1 MRKLLTFIWIFII
14 TFSVIVYDTKAID
27 TPPTVSADG
36 VVLMDKNTG
45 QILYSKNLDSPYPP
59 ASTTKIMTALLAL
72 EKCNLDDVVTIGK
85 NATDIDGSKI
95 YIFEGEKLTIRDLLY
110 SLLLQ
115 SANDCAVALAEHISG
130 STQEFVKL
138 MNTRAKELGC
148 KNTNFVNPH
157 GLYDDKHR
165 TSARDLALILREL
178 SKHED
183 FKKIATT
190 QVYVINPTNK
200 EPNKRFIGN
209 KDKLVLKRSKCYY
222 EGCEGGKTG
231 YTIQSKHSF
240 VATATRDNKSLI
252 AVLLHDAKH
261 TYWDDVINLF
271 NFGFSNYTREKLYSK
286 NQCLYNYKINDN
298 SSIPVLATED
308 FYYLRKNGDKDV
320 PELKVNNAPLNNKF
334 FKKGDIILTGNI
346 VYKNQNLGKVN
357 LASGADHSSKKLY
370 LNKLNLNNLKY
381 NKYLIIGTPIGI
393 LILLVLIFG
402 LKKSKRNRI

>member
-14 TFSVIVYDTKAID
+14 TFSVIVYDTQAID

-72 EKCNLDDVVTIGK
+72 EKCNLDDVVTVGK

-190 QVYVINPTNK
+190 QIYTINPTNK
-200 EPNKRFIGN
+200 EPNKRYIWN
-209 KDKLVLKRSKCYY
+209 KDKLVQKKSKCYY

-252 AVLLHDAKH
+252 AVLLHDTKH
-261 TYWDDVINLF
+261 TYWEDVINLF

-286 NQCLYNYKINDN
+286 NQCLYNYKINEN
-298 SSIPVLATED
+298 TSIPVLATED

-320 PELKVNNAPLNNKF
+320 PELKVNNAPLSNKF
-334 FKKGDIILTGNI
+334 FNKGDIILTGNI

-357 LASGADHSSKKLY
+357 LASGVDHSSKKLY
-370 LNKLNLNNLKY
+370 LNKLKNPKY
-381 NKYLIIGTPIGI
+381 NKYLKIGAPIVI
-393 LILLVLIFG
+393 LILLILIFG
-402 LKKSKRNRI
+402 SKKSKRNRI

>member
-334 FKKGDIILTGNI
+334 FKKRRYYFNR
-346 VYKNQNLGKVN
+346 
-357 LASGADHSSKKLY
+357 
-370 LNKLNLNNLKY
+370 KY
-381 NKYLIIGTPIGI
+381 SI
-393 LILLVLIFG
+393 
-402 LKKSKRNRI
+402 

>member
-45 QILYSKNLDSPYPP
+45 QILYSKNLDTQYPP
-59 ASTTKIMTALLAL
+59 ASTTKIMTALLAI
-72 EKCNLDDVVTIGK
+72 EKCKLDDVVTIGK
-85 NATDIDGSKI
+85 NATNVDGSKI
-95 YIFEGEKLTIRDLLY
+95 YIFEGEKLTVRDLLY
-110 SLLLQ
+110 ALLLQ
-115 SANDCAVALAEHISG
+115 SANDCAVALSEHISG

-190 QVYVINPTNK
+190 QIYTINPTNK
-200 EPNKRFIGN
+200 EPNKRYIWN
-209 KDKLVLKRSKCYY
+209 KDKLVQKKSKCYY

-240 VATATRDNKSLI
+240 VATATRDNKGLI
-252 AVLLHDAKH
+252 AILLHDAKH

-271 NFGFSNYTREKLYSK
+271 NFGFNNYTREKLYSK
-286 NQCLYNYKINDN
+286 DQCLYNYKIDKG
-298 SSIPVLATED
+298 STVPLIATKD
-308 FYYLRKNGDKDV
+308 FYYLRKKGDKDI
-320 PELKVNNAPLNNKF
+320 PQLKVNDISLSNKTF
-334 FKKGDIILTGNI
+334 EKGDIILTGNI
-346 VYKNQNLGKVN
+346 TYKNQNLGEVN
-357 LASGADHSSKKLY
+357 LASGKDHSSKKFS
-370 LNKLNLNNLKY
+370 LNKLAYGNSTY
-381 NKYLIIGTPIGI
+381 IKYLKIGIPIGI
-393 LILLVLIFG
+393 LLIVTIFILIR
-402 LKKSKRNRI
+402 KSKKNKI

>member
-14 TFSVIVYDTKAID
+14 TFSVIVYDTQAMD

-178 SKHED
+178 SKHDD

-261 TYWDDVINLF
+261 TYWEDVINLF

-286 NQCLYNYKINDN
+286 NQCLYNYKINEN
-298 SSIPVLATED
+298 TSIPVLATED

-320 PELKVNNAPLNNKF
+320 PELKVNNAPLSNKF
-334 FKKGDIILTGNI
+334 FNKGDIILTGNI
-346 VYKNQNLGKVN
+346 VYKHQNLGKVN
-357 LASGADHSSKKLY
+357 LASGVDHSSKKLY
-370 LNKLNLNNLKY
+370 LNKLDNLRY
-381 NKYLIIGTPIGI
+381 NKYFIIGAPIGI
-393 LILLVLIFG
+393 IILLLLIFG

>member
-271 NFGFSNYTREKLYSK
+271 NFGFINYTREKLYSK